1 MCGLSGIIR
10 KNGLRDTDITSVQQT
25 LKALNLRG
33 PDCQDYFA
41 DDSVALGH
49 ARLSILDTSSAG
61 QQPMTD
67 DSERY
72 VIVFNGEIF
81 NYQELSAKYLADKNI
96 QFHSTSDTEVILY
109 LYRYYGTEFVKWL
122 NGFFAFAIYDKQENT
137 VFIAR
142 DRYGIKPLYF
152 YHDEEQIAFA
162 SEMKALLAFNINK
175 EIDTE
180 ALHAYLQLNYIPAP
194 RTIFRQVSKVEPG
207 TQLTI
212 SEAGIKIERYYSLPK
227 PGENRDGSTY
237 TYEQA
242 CDRLK
247 ELLDASVKRRLI
259 SDVPLGAFLSGG
271 IDSSVIVSLAA
282 KHSPHINTFSIGYA
296 DEPFFDETKYAE
308 LVAKKFNTNHTTFSL
323 TNNDLYNHLFDI
335 LDYIDEPFADS
346 SAIAVYILCK
356 QTRQK
361 VTVALSGDGAD
372 EMMAGY
378 NKHLAEYRLRNLG
391 AASNLLAAIK
401 PITGIMPKSRQGKL
415 TNLIRQIDRFAEGA
429 ALGNKERYWR
439 WCGYAGEQETLSMLT
454 PTWQGKYH
462 VQKYTALKQHG
473 LQVFDGNDGLNDV
486 LRADMGL
493 VLQSDML
500 VKVDLMSMANSLEV
514 RVPFLDVEV
523 VDFVFAQPA
532 AYKLR
537 KGNRK
542 AMLKDA
548 FRADLPEELFNRPK
562 HGFEVPLLK
571 WFRGDLRDLIE
582 NDLLS
587 PAFIKVQGIFDPSSI
602 QALIKQLHS
611 NDPGESHARIWGLLV
626 FQYWWKKYLA

>member
-10 KNGLRDTDITSVQQT
+10 KSGLRDADLASIKQT

-33 PDCQDYFA
+33 PDCQDFFA
-41 DDSVALGH
+41 DEKVALGH
-49 ARLSILDTSSAG
+49 ARLSILDVSAAG
-61 QQPMTD
+61 KQPMKD
-67 DSERY
+67 NSGRY

-81 NYQELSAKYLADKNI
+81 NYQELSDKYLSDKDI
-96 QFHSTSDTEVILY
+96 QFQSTSDTEVMLY
-109 LYRYYGTEFVKWL
+109 LFRYYGPKFVQWL
-122 NGFFAFAIYDKQENT
+122 NGFFAFAIYDMQADT
-137 VFIAR
+137 VFVAR

-152 YHDEEQIAFA
+152 YQDEEQIVFA
-162 SEMKALLAFNINK
+162 SEMKAVLAFSIDK

-194 RTIFRQVSKVEPG
+194 RTIFRKVSKVEPG

-212 SEAGIKIERYYSLPK
+212 SAHGVKIEHYYHLPK
-227 PGENRDGSTY
+227 PGENREGKSY

-271 IDSSVIVSLAA
+271 VDSSVIVSLAA

-296 DEPFFDETKYAE
+296 DEPYFDETKYAE

-323 TNNDLYNHLFDI
+323 TNNDLYSHLFDI

-391 AASNLLAAIK
+391 AGSKLLGALK
-401 PITGIMPKSRQGKL
+401 PFTSVMPKSRQGKL

-429 ALGNKERYWR
+429 ALGDKERYWR
-439 WCGYAGEQETLSMLT
+439 WCGYAGENETLGMLT

-462 VQKYTALKQHG
+462 LQKYQAIKNHQ

-486 LRADMGL
+486 LRADMGQ

-523 VDFVFAQPA
+523 VDFVFSQPA
-532 AYKLR
+532 EYKLR

-548 FRADLPEELFNRPK
+548 FRSDLPEELFNRPK

-571 WFRGDLRDLIE
+571 WFRGDLRSLIE

-587 PAFIKVQGIFDPSSI
+587 PSFIKEQGIFDNTAI
-602 QALIKQLHS
+602 QSLIKQLHS
-611 NDPGESHARIWGLLV
+611 SDPGESHARIWGLLV

>member
-10 KNGLRDTDITSVQQT
+10 KNGLRDGDIAAIQNT

-33 PDCQDYFA
+33 PDCQEYFA
-41 DDSVALGH
+41 DDKVALGH
-49 ARLSILDTSSAG
+49 ARLSILDISTAG
-61 QQPMTD
+61 KQPMAD
-67 DSERY
+67 ESERY

-81 NYQELSAKYLADKNI
+81 NYQELATQYLSDKNI
-96 QFHSTSDTEVILY
+96 QFRSTSDTEVILY
-109 LYRYYGTEFVKWL
+109 LYRYYGAKFVNWL
-122 NGFFAFAIYDKQENT
+122 NGFFALAIYDMQEGT

-152 YHDEEQIAFA
+152 YEDDEQVLFA
-162 SEMKALLAFNINK
+162 SEMKAILAFNINK

-180 ALHAYLQLNYIPAP
+180 ALHAYLQLNYIPSP
-194 RTIFRQVSKVEPG
+194 KTIFRQVSKVGPG
-207 TQLTI
+207 TQMLI
-212 SEAGIKIERYYSLPK
+212 SAQGIKTERYYSLPK
-227 PGENRDGSTY
+227 AGENRDSSTY

-271 IDSSVIVSLAA
+271 IDSSVIVALAA
-282 KHSPHINTFSIGYA
+282 KHSPHINTFSIGYK
-296 DEPFFDETKYAE
+296 DEPYFDETKYAE

-323 TNNDLYNHLFDI
+323 TNNDLYSHLFDI

-372 EMMAGY
+372 EMFAGY

-391 AASNLLAAIK
+391 AGRNVLAALK
-401 PITGIMPKSRQGKL
+401 PLTGVLPKSRSGKL
-415 TNLIRQIDRFAEGA
+415 TNLIRQVDRFAEGA

-439 WCGYAGEQETLSMLT
+439 WAGYAGEQEALNMLT
-454 PTWQGKYH
+454 PTWQSKY
-462 VQKYTALKQHG
+462 QASKYKALKQQLLG
-473 LQVFDGNDGLNDV
+473 VLDADTGINDV
-486 LRADMGL
+486 LLADMGM

-514 RVPFLDVEV
+514 RVPFLDVTV
-523 VDFVFAQPA
+523 VDFAFAQPA
-532 AYKLR
+532 EYKLR
-537 KGNRK
+537 KGVRK
-542 AMLKDA
+542 SMLKDA

-571 WFRGDLRDLIE
+571 WFRGDLRGLIE
-582 NDLLS
+582 KELLS
-587 PAFIKVQGIFDPSSI
+587 PEFVKAQGIFDNDTI

-611 NDPGESHARIWGLLV
+611 NDPGEAPARIWGLIV

>member
-1 MCGLSGIIR
+1 MLDG
-10 KNGLRDTDITSVQQT
+10 DIEAIQNT
-25 LKALNLRG
+25 LAALNLRG
-33 PDCQDYFA
+33 PDCQEYFA
-41 DDSVALGH
+41 DQRVALGH
-49 ARLSILDTSSAG
+49 ARLSILDISTAG
-61 QQPMTD
+61 KQPMAD
-67 DSERY
+67 ESDRY

-81 NYQELSAKYLADKNI
+81 NYQELADKYLADKGI
-96 QFHSTSDTEVILY
+96 TFRSTSDTEVMLY
-109 LYRYYGTEFVKWL
+109 LYIHYGTQFVPWL
-122 NGFFAFAIYDKQENT
+122 NGFFAFAIYDKLAET
-137 VFIAR
+137 VFVAR

-152 YHDEEQIAFA
+152 YEDAQQVLFA
-162 SEMKALLAFNINK
+162 SELKALMAFGFPR

-180 ALHAYLQLNYIPAP
+180 ALHTYLQLNYIPSP
-194 RTIFRQVSKVEPG
+194 LTIFKQVRKVVPG
-207 TQLTI
+207 TQLLI
-212 SEAGIKIERYYSLPK
+212 SSQGIKEEVYYRLPQA
-227 PGENRDGSTY
+227 GENRDGRTY

-271 IDSSVIVSLAA
+271 IDSSVVVSLAA
-282 KHSPHINTFSIGYA
+282 KHSPHINTFSIGYK
-296 DEPFFDETKYAE
+296 DEPYFDETKYAE

-323 TNNDLYNHLFDI
+323 TNNDLYGHLFDI

-391 AASNLLAAIK
+391 AASGLLGALK
-401 PITGIMPKSRQGKL
+401 PITGLLPKSRNGKL
-415 TNLIRQIDRFAEGA
+415 TNLVRQIDRFAEGA

-439 WCGYAGEQETLSMLT
+439 WCGYATEAESLNMLS
-454 PTWQGKYH
+454 PAWQNKYRAERY
-462 VQKYTALKQHG
+462 QTLKQQV
-473 LQVFDGNDGLNDV
+473 LQVFEGKDGLNDV

-532 AYKLR
+532 GYKLR
-537 KGNRK
+537 NGNRK
-542 AMLKDA
+542 AMLRDA

-571 WFRGDLRDLIE
+571 WFRGDLKNLIE

-587 PAFIKVQGIFDPSSI
+587 PHFVKQQGIFNSDVI
-602 QALIKQLHS
+602 QALIKQLNS
-611 NDPGESHARIWGLLV
+611 NDPGEAPARIWGLIV

>member
-1 MCGLSGIIR
+1 MCGISGIIR
-10 KNGLRDTDITSVQQT
+10 TNGLRDADIASVQQT
-25 LKALNLRG
+25 LTALNLRG
-33 PDCQDYFA
+33 PDCQNYFA
-41 DDSVALGH
+41 DRNVALGH

-67 DSERY
+67 ASGRF

-81 NYQELSAKYLADKNI
+81 NYQELSANYLSDKNI
-96 QFHSTSDTEVILY
+96 QFQSTSDTEVILY
-109 LYRYYGTEFVKWL
+109 LYRYYGSEFVKWL
-122 NGFFAFAIYDKQENT
+122 NGFFAFAIYDKEAEV

-152 YHDEEQIAFA
+152 YQDNDQIAFA

-175 EIDTE
+175 EIDVE

-194 RTIFRQVSKVEPG
+194 KTIFGQVSKIEPG

-212 SEAGIKIERYYSLPK
+212 RNNSVKLERYYHLPK
-227 PGENRDGSTY
+227 PAESRDGKTY
-237 TYEQA
+237 SYEQA

-247 ELLDASVKRRLI
+247 ELMDASVKRRLI

-271 IDSSVIVSLAA
+271 IDSSVVVSLAA

-308 LVAKKFNTNHTTFSL
+308 LVAKKFDTNHTTFSL
-323 TNNDLYNHLFDI
+323 TNNDLYSHLFDI

-356 QTRQK
+356 HTRQK

-391 AASNLLAAIK
+391 GASGLLAAVK
-401 PITGIMPKSRQGKL
+401 PLTGVLPKSRQGKL
-415 TNLIRQIDRFAEGA
+415 TNLIRQVDRFAEGA
-429 ALGNKERYWR
+429 ALGDKERYWR
-439 WCGYAGEQETLSMLT
+439 WCGYANEKETLSMLT
-454 PTWQGKYH
+454 PTWQGKYQLQRYEGIKRH
-462 VQKYTALKQHG
+462 Q

-486 LRADMGL
+486 LRADMGQ

-523 VDFVFAQPA
+523 VDFVFSQPA
-532 AYKLR
+532 EYKLR

-587 PAFIKVQGIFDPSSI
+587 PKFIKAQGIFDNTAI
-602 QALIKQLHS
+602 QSLIKQLHS

>member
-41 DDSVALGH
+41 DENVALGH
-49 ARLSILDTSSAG
+49 ARLSILDTTSAG

-67 DSERY
+67 DSGRY

-96 QFHSTSDTEVILY
+96 QFHSTSDTEVILF

-122 NGFFAFAIYDKQENT
+122 NGFFAIAIYDKQENT

-152 YHDEEQIAFA
+152 YQDEEQIAFA

-194 RTIFRQVSKVEPG
+194 RTIFRQVSKVAPG

-212 SEAGIKIERYYSLPK
+212 GAAGIKTERYYSLPK

-391 AASNLLAAIK
+391 VASNLLAAIK

-439 WCGYAGEQETLSMLT
+439 WCGYAGEQETLNMLT
-454 PTWQGKYH
+454 PAWQGKYQ
-462 VQKYTALKQHG
+462 VQKYTALKQHV
-473 LQVFDGNDGLNDV
+473 LQVFDGNDGLNDL

-532 AYKLR
+532 TYKLR

-571 WFRGDLRDLIE
+571 WFRGDLRGLIE
-582 NDLLS
+582 NDLLN
-587 PAFIKVQGIFDPSSI
+587 PTFIKAQGIFDPSSI

>member
-10 KNGLRDTDITSVQQT
+10 KNGLRDTDIISVQQT

-41 DDSVALGH
+41 DEKVALGH

-67 DSERY
+67 NSGRY

-81 NYQELSAKYLADKNI
+81 NYQELAVKYLADKNI
-96 QFHSTSDTEVILY
+96 QFHSTSDTEVMLY
-109 LYRYYGTEFVKWL
+109 LYRYYGTEFVQWL
-122 NGFFAFAIYDKQENT
+122 NGFFAFAIYDKEADT
-137 VFIAR
+137 IFIAR

-152 YHDEEQIAFA
+152 YQDNEQVAFA

-207 TQLTI
+207 TQLTV
-212 SEAGIKIERYYSLPK
+212 SSAGVKVERYYSLPK
-227 PGENRDGSTY
+227 PGENRDNQTY
-237 TYEQA
+237 NYEQA

-308 LVAKKFNTNHTTFSL
+308 LVAKKFKTNHTTFSL
-323 TNNDLYNHLFDI
+323 TNNDLYSHLFDI

-391 AASNLLAAIK
+391 AASTLLAAVK
-401 PITGIMPKSRQGKL
+401 PFTGILPKSRQGKL

-454 PTWQGKYH
+454 PAWQGKYH
-462 VQKYTALKQHG
+462 VQKYTALKQHV
-473 LQVFDGNDGLNDV
+473 LQVFDKNDALNDV

-532 AYKLR
+532 EYKLR
-537 KGNRK
+537 NGNRK

-571 WFRGDLRDLIE
+571 WFRGDLRELIE

-587 PAFIKVQGIFDPSSI
+587 PSFIKQQGIFDPTSI